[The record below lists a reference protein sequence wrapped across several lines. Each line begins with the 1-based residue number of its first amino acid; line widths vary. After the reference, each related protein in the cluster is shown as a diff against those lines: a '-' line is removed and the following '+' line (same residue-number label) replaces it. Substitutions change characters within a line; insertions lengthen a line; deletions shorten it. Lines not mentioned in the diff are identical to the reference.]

1 MADDGL
7 TIGAVATRSGVRP
20 ATLRMWE
27 SRHGFPDPTRSAGG
41 QRRYS
46 EATVDAVR
54 RVRADQEA
62 GLSVAA
68 AIARARATDTTVEPS
83 LFAFVRRGWPSLPV
97 QPLRKRVLVGLSHAI
112 EDECTVSGDRAV
124 LIGAFQHDR
133 HYRRAQG
140 RWEELGRTA
149 AGAVVFADFAAP
161 APDRRPIEVPL
172 GTAHPM
178 QREWVVIAY
187 GPRFSACLAGW
198 EAPGQQAA
206 ADSER
211 VFETVWTVRVD
222 VVRPLTLAACAQ
234 ATDSV
239 PEVAGTLDLVRS
251 WPQSR
256 PDELQVLTSITNRML
271 GYLGAPVGA
280 R

>member
-1 MADDGL
+1 MAEDGL
-7 TIGAVATRSGVRP
+7 TIGEVGARSGVRP

-27 SRHGFPDPTRSAGG
+27 SRHGFPDSTRSAGG
-41 QRRYS
+41 QRRYP
-46 EATVDAVR
+46 EATVEAVR
-54 RVRADQEA
+54 QVRADQDA

-68 AIARARATDTTVEPS
+68 AIARTRANGTATEPS

-97 QPLRKRVLVGLSHAI
+97 QSLPKRVLVSLSHAI
-112 EDECTVSGDRAV
+112 EDECSVSGERAV
-124 LIGAFQHDR
+124 LIGAFQRDR

-149 AGAVVFADFAAP
+149 EAAVVFADFADA
-161 APDRRPIEVPL
+161 ASDRTPVEVPL
-172 GTAHPM
+172 DRAHPM

-198 EAPGQQAA
+198 EPPGQQAA

-211 VFETVWTVRVD
+211 VFETLWTVRTD

-234 ATDSV
+234 ATDAV
-239 PEVAGTLDLVRS
+239 PEVAGTLDLVKG
-251 WPQSR
+251 WTHSR
-256 PDELQVLTSITNRML
+256 PDELQVLTSITNRMIA
-271 GYLGAPVGA
+271 YLAAGIGTS
-280 R
+280 